1 MAFNMLVSLYTS
13 RVVLDSLGVDDYGV
27 YNVVGGFVGLFSMIS
42 GSLAAAISRFLTFE
56 LGRGET
62 PKLNNVFCTSV
73 IIQFI
78 IAAIVLVFSETVGL
92 WFVNTQLV
100 IPPTRLAAA
109 HVAYQCSIA
118 TFIIGILST
127 PYNAVVVAHEK
138 MSFFAIMSVSISIAK
153 LIIAISLSLVS
164 SDRLIFYA
172 VLIAVIALVDR
183 IVYGVYCS
191 RNFEE
196 THFHFCFERS
206 LIAKIFGFAGW
217 NSFGV
222 VSSLLMTQGVNI
234 LVNIFFGLTCNAAR
248 GIATQVESAIGQ
260 LSSNF
265 TLALNPQ
272 ITKEYAKGNSHR
284 TLQLV
289 YSGSKLSFLLMLLV
303 SLPILFETETI
314 LGLWLVSTPDF
325 AVLFA
330 RLAILVSLLSIVSQT
345 LVSAML
351 ATGKIRNYQIVV
363 GGLGLLIY
371 PIVWALYKLGF
382 PVYVSYVVHFLIF
395 VVQLATRLVMLRK
408 MIGLDP
414 LYFIRHVLLKDVEVV
429 ALSIVLP
436 IAITVCIEPSV
447 PRFILTTLT
456 AIISTIIS
464 AYFVGL
470 SPQEKNIVLDLAGN
484 MFKRLSK

>member
-1 MAFNMLVSLYTS
+1 MLVSLYAS

-42 GSLAAAISRFLTFE
+42 GSLASAISRFLTFE
-56 LGRGET
+56 LARGET

-78 IAAIVLVFSETVGL
+78 IAAIVLLFSETVGL

-183 IVYGVYCS
+183 IVYGIYCS

-206 LIAKIFGFAGW
+206 LIAKILGFAGW

-272 ITKEYAKGNSHR
+272 ITKQYAKGNSHR

-303 SLPILFETETI
+303 
-314 LGLWLVSTPDF
+314 
-325 AVLFA
+325 
-330 RLAILVSLLSIVSQT
+330 
-345 LVSAML
+345 
-351 ATGKIRNYQIVV
+351 
-363 GGLGLLIY
+363 
-371 PIVWALYKLGF
+371 
-382 PVYVSYVVHFLIF
+382 
-395 VVQLATRLVMLRK
+395 
-408 MIGLDP
+408 
-414 LYFIRHVLLKDVEVV
+414 
-429 ALSIVLP
+429 
-436 IAITVCIEPSV
+436 
-447 PRFILTTLT
+447 
-456 AIISTIIS
+456 
-464 AYFVGL
+464 
-470 SPQEKNIVLDLAGN
+470 
-484 MFKRLSK
+484 